1 MGADF
6 PYLTLCIEVCLS
18 EPVRLSVPHY
28 LTKPPPHM
36 YEPEGVVV
44 VLDTAVLVVYV
55 VDLVVPLAVSVVV
68 VVVPICTVVD
78 HNLVVVVVVVA
89 AAAATCFADMTAVV
103 VVVVELD
110 QRKARRLLTYICPD

>member
-44 VLDTAVLVVYV
+44 VVLDTAVLVAYV

-78 HNLVVVVVVVA
+78 HNLVVVVVA